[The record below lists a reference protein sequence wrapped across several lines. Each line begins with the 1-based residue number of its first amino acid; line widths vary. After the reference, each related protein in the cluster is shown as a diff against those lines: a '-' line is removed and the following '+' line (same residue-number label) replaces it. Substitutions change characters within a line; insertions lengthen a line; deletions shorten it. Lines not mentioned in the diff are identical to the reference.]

1 MGGGGELGLRYAPGV
16 KSFLA
21 RRVAIVAGIRTP
33 FARSGTSYEDITA
46 VELGGMAV
54 KELVAR
60 YDVDGGS
67 VDQLIY
73 GTVIPSVARPNI
85 AREVVFEAG
94 LPMHVPA

>member
-1 MGGGGELGLRYAPGV
+1 MRYAPGV
-16 KSFLA
+16 KNFLP
-21 RRVAIVAGIRTP
+21 RRVAVVAGIRTP
-33 FARSGTSYEDITA
+33 FARSGTSYEDISA

-60 YDVDGGS
+60 HDVDGRS

-85 AREVVFEAG
+85 AREVVFESG
-94 LPMHVPA
+94 